1 MLLSYKLQNPYS
13 LVAILSESCCEISCQ
28 TVPALLYNLYCLAT
42 NPEIQEEAYQEVR
55 RYLER
60 DEPVTYTIINKL
72 SYLKAVMK
80 ETFRYESQAQSKL

>member
-1 MLLSYKLQNPYS
+1 MVFFYKLQNCYIF
-13 LVAILSESCCEISCQ
+13 VAHLSKICCEISCQ

-42 NPEIQEEAYQEVR
+42 NPEIQEEAYREIH

-60 DEPVTYTIINKL
+60 DEPITYTTINKL

-80 ETFRYESQAQSKL
+80 ETFRYESQGLE